1 MYIHMYAVYLYTSFC
16 VRKQEK
22 VSCQRHNET
31 DVCVSV
37 YIFDVC
43 ELQLQLSPND
53 RFICRRLIYSKYGQ
67 QSNNTTRQQHHM
79 ATTKRS
85 KEE

>member
-1 MYIHMYAVYLYTSFC
+1 MYAVYLYTSFC

-31 DVCVSV
+31 DVC
-37 YIFDVC
+37 
-43 ELQLQLSPND
+43 LQLSPND